1 MEKTLILQA
10 QEKINLSTI
19 KKDREVKKNKRTLS
33 LTNRLLVFLLFLLFG
48 ISLLFFNQIIWGALI
63 LFINV
68 VVYVIIEKLESAF
81 TIDIRFD
88 GKDQLEKAIMEDVFL
103 KNSRDNV

>member
-19 KKDREVKKNKRTLS
+19 EKDREIKTPRRTVS
-33 LTNRLLVFLLFLLFG
+33 LTYQLLVFLLFLLIG
-48 ISLLFFNQIIWGALI
+48 ISLLFLNQIIWGACI

-68 VVYVIIEKLESAF
+68 VVYLIIEKLESAF

-88 GKDQLEKAIMEDVFL
+88 KKDQLEKAIMEDLFL
-103 KNSRDNV
+103 KSSRDDV